1 MSYCVDCSAD
11 MTTVSDMH
19 SRSQVQNILAE
30 GVQDVGTFGWD
41 VPKGHRIREDFKD
54 L

>member
-1 MSYCVDCSAD
+1 MY
-11 MTTVSDMH
+11 

-30 GVQDVGTFGWD
+30 VVQDVGTFDWD
-41 VPKGHRIREDFKD
+41 VHMGHRIREDFKD